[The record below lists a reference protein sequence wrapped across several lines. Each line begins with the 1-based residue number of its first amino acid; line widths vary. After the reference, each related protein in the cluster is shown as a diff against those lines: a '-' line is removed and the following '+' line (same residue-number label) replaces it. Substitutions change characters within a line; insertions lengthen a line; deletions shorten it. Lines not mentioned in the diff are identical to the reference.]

1 MDLDLSRIIVTVLVI
16 FVTVMAVERT
26 SFAKTAS
33 RPKRALIACIIVFVV
48 MFVLNMIWPEAAT
61 TG

>member
-16 FVTVMAVERT
+16 FFTVMAAERT

-33 RPKRALIACIIVFVV
+33 RPKRALVACAIVFVV
-48 MFVLNMIWPEAAT
+48 MLLINMAWPEPVT